1 MLGTFFSSK
10 PDHPLADPKE
20 AKRVFDSLPGREPN
34 GAIDEATALLE
45 SLAGVEGFKPEQRLA
60 LILQLDEAAIVA
72 SRRLG
77 REYVSAR
84 LTRPQEQ
91 RLWLSNRDYWATLIA
106 ALEDSLR
113 RFDANEKGAEAMKS
127 ALPLLY
133 VRLLHAARQR
143 LKWEQFRYGPVDNV
157 LWQMMGRIYL
167 AAAATRQADRELELY
182 PGGGSATTVEGQ
194 YLKALV
200 FHASSMDNLLPLEIE
215 LAQHLISHFL
225 PRFVFTAEVRPD
237 NVYWVD
243 AARPMPP
250 ARLARAPELSPTL
263 RFFNSSPAVEAIEQ
277 LRLRIGRDG
286 CVPADVN
293 LGGQYP
299 PERVL
304 HVLDHLAM
312 CWAPTPPMR
321 KDARH
326 RVKSRL
332 TVVNGVSEIHYQL
345 QGHNEFGESESWV
358 VDDVSIGGMGA
369 KVPLGTQGASDWIRI
384 GALVG
389 LLPEGGSNWLAG
401 IVRRFSRDSQSVGSV
416 GIETLS
422 KSPRAIVA
430 DAGGL
435 QTEGVLLDAPQ
446 QGESVR
452 VVLPAAAWEDGVSL
466 LFSLDGARV
475 RLFPETELEASAD
488 MVIGRYFVQTVD

>member
-1 MLGTFFSSK
+1 MLGSLFSSK

-20 AKRVFDSLPGREPN
+20 AKRVFDALPGREPA

-45 SLAGVEGFKPEQRLA
+45 SLAGVEDFKPEQRLA
-60 LILQLDEAAIVA
+60 LVLQLDEAAIVPA
-72 SRRLG
+72 RRLG

-84 LTRPQEQ
+84 LGRPQEQ
-91 RLWLSNRDYWATLIA
+91 SLWHANRDYWATLIA
-106 ALEDSLR
+106 AYDDSLR
-113 RFDANEKGAEAMKS
+113 RFDANEKGAEAMKP

-133 VRLLHAARQR
+133 SRLLNAARQR
-143 LKWEQFRYGPVDNV
+143 LKWEQFRYGPVDNA
-157 LWQMMGRIYL
+157 LWQTMGHVYL
-167 AAAATRQADRELELY
+167 AAADKRLADKAVDLY
-182 PGGGSATTVEGQ
+182 PGGGAATTVAGQ

-200 FHASSMDNLLPLEIE
+200 FHASSMDNLLPVEIE

-225 PRFVFTAEVRPD
+225 PRFVFTAEPRPD

-243 AARPMPP
+243 AARPVPP
-250 ARLARAPELSPTL
+250 ARLARPPEISPTL
-263 RFFNSSPAVEAIEQ
+263 RFFNSIPAVEAIEQ

-286 CVPADVN
+286 SVPAEVN
-293 LGGQYP
+293 LGGQYSVAA
-299 PERVL
+299 VL
-304 HVLDHLAM
+304 PVLDHLAM
-312 CWAPTPPMR
+312 CWSPKPPMR

-332 TVVNGVSEIHYQL
+332 AVVHGVSEIHHQL
-345 QGHNEFGESESWV
+345 QGHSEFGESESWV
-358 VDDVSIGGMGA
+358 VDDVSLGGMSA
-369 KVPLGTQGASDWIRI
+369 KMSLGTQASGDWIRI
-384 GALVG
+384 GALIG
-389 LLPEGGSNWLAG
+389 LQPEGGGNWLVG
-401 IVRRFSRDSQSVGSV
+401 MVRRFSRDSESVGSV

-446 QGESVR
+446 QGDSVR
-452 VVLPAAAWEDGVSL
+452 VALPAASWEDGVSL
-466 LFSLDGARV
+466 LFPLDGARV
-475 RLFPETELEASAD
+475 RLFPEAELEATPD